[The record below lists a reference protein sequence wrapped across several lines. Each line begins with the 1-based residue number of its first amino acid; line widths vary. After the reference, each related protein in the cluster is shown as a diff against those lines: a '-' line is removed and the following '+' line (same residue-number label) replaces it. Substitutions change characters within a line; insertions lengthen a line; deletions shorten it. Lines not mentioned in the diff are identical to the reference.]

1 MTSPATHDEQV
12 LAQLYFELN
21 ALTRMNVTTMHARW
35 ATNSMRLYDR
45 SWTMLTEKKRAVDA
59 LLCHHCERDV
69 PLSNDTV
76 LVKCCTAFDPVLLD
90 GERDISRL
98 SFTCQ

>member
-1 MTSPATHDEQV
+1 MTSSVLHNEQV

-35 ATNSMRLYDR
+35 ATNSMRRYDR
-45 SWTMLTEKKRAVDA
+45 SWTMLTEKKGAVNA
-59 LLCHHCERDV
+59 LLYRHCQCNV

-90 GERDISRL
+90 GARDISRL